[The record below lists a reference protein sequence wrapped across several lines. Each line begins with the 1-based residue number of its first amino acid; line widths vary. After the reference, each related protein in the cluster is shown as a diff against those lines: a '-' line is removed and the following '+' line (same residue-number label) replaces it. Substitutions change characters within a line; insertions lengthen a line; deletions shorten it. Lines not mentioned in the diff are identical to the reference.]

1 MRSIWM
7 LLGPLAL
14 VACAQTPPQE
24 AQDETPVV
32 YTACEK
38 TEPTGSR
45 LKTHVCWTADQKEAA
60 DRDVRTAKGQ
70 MERSRPAPMP
80 GERALGGSGSR

>member
-7 LLGPLAL
+7 MLGPLAL
-14 VACAQTPPQE
+14 VGCAQTPPQE
-24 AQDETPVV
+24 AQEEKPVV

-45 LKTHVCWTADQKEAA
+45 LKTHVCWTADQKEMA
-60 DRDVRTAKGQ
+60 DRDVRSAKGA
-70 MERSRPAPMP
+70 MERTPALYPVESP
-80 GERALGGSGSR
+80 RGR